1 MGALTLEKQDKSTNN
16 PQNDT
21 LLKSDADGSKYFL
34 IDGKKYY
41 QIPDFTED
49 KNGNKVSP
57 VLNKENYYEITRDG
71 DLTIISFWPVDE
83 NGYITDTEFSLKS
96 NGERSFKDT
105 DDQGATKETNKK
117 TSKRNN

>member
-41 QIPDFTED
+41 QIPDSTADE
-49 KNGNKVSP
+49 KGNVVSP
-57 VLNKENYYEITRDG
+57 VLDKGNYYEITKDG
-71 DLTIISFWPVDE
+71 DLIIISFWPVDE
-83 NGYITDTEFSLKS
+83 NGYITDPEFSLKS

-105 DDQGATKETNKK
+105 DDQGTTKKTNKK
-117 TSKRNN
+117 NK

>member
-1 MGALTLEKQDKSTNN
+1 MGALTLEKQGKSTNN

-41 QIPDFTED
+41 QIPDSTADE
-49 KNGNKVSP
+49 KGNVVSP
-57 VLNKENYYEITRDG
+57 VLDKGNYYEITKDG
-71 DLTIISFWPVDE
+71 DLTVISFWPLDE
-83 NGYITDTEFSLKS
+83 NGYITAPEFSLKS
-96 NGERSFKDT
+96 NGDKSFKDT
-105 DDQGATKETNKK
+105 DDQGATKKTNKK